1 MIKKIIVV
9 LMSFTFMI
17 GCSTTDGPNETGG
30 KIMGGILGGL
40 AGSQFGKGHGRLV
53 AVGAGA
59 LLGSYLGGNIGQRMD
74 AKDKQLASST
84 MQNALETAP
93 DNRVSTWNNPNNNHR
108 GAVQVTQ
115 TQEYPRSNK
124 VCRDFVHTVIIDGQ
138 EEKVHGRACR
148 DVRDPRAQW
157 MIQS

>member
-1 MIKKIIVV
+1 MFKKITAVFLAV
-9 LMSFTFMI
+9 GMMV

-30 KIMGGILGGL
+30 RILGGVAGAL

-59 LLGSYLGGNIGQRMD
+59 LLGSYIGGSLGQRMD
-74 AKDKQLASST
+74 AEDKRRATHT
-84 MQNALETAP
+84 MQTSLERAP
-93 DNRVSTWNNPNNNHR
+93 DYQTSTWKNPNTNHQGSFR
-108 GAVQVTQ
+108 VVK
-115 TQEYPRSNK
+115 TQEYPQSNK

-148 DVRDPRAQW
+148 DVRDPRAHW
-157 MIQS
+157 EVQS